1 MYSAAKRHLAKKPSP
16 ARPAAKSTAKP
27 QPKPQARPL
36 ARALAAKVP
45 VPKAAA
51 AKMTTA
57 KLVAATKPIMTT
69 KAIMAA
75 KALAAAKPIAKPV
88 APAVKTPGGRAP
100 GVFETKVLTA
110 LKRHGGAAV
119 SFSNSPDHIKAAFK
133 RCFTEGWVTGSVDSG
148 SLTPVGDKVLE
159 KIKPEIRAFPAPTL
173 RNRLNDALFR
183 NQNKGATPPAAA
195 NEDAGAAAKPA
206 DDAEPG
212 VGKAA

>member
-1 MYSAAKRHLAKKPSP
+1 MPSASKRHPAKKPIRA
-16 ARPAAKSTAKP
+16 ARAAVKPAAKPPVKP
-27 QPKPQARPL
+27 I

-45 VPKAAA
+45 MPKAAA
-51 AKMTTA
+51 AKIATA
-57 KLVAATKPIMTT
+57 KLVAPAKPP
-69 KAIMAA
+69 A
-75 KALAAAKPIAKPV
+75 KLPAKLIVPVKVIAKPIAPI
-88 APAVKTPGGRAP
+88 VKVPGGRAP

-133 RCFTEGWVTGSVDSG
+133 RCFGEGWVTGSVDSG
-148 SLTPVGDKVLE
+148 SLTAVGDKMLE

-195 NEDAGAAAKPA
+195 NEDPGAAEKPAVVAEEA
-206 DDAEPG
+206 DDAEEPD